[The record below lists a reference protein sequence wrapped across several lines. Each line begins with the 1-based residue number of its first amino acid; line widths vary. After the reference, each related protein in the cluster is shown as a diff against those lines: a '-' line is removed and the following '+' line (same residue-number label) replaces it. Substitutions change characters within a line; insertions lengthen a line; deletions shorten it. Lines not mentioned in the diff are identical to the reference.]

1 MGRADCY
8 IFTYVRVNMIP
19 DSGARD
25 TLHLDFDEKL
35 MFAYFIGFTC
45 MFLFIGVFQ
54 NSSVIIVLN
63 LGTSASRSHAQPAAT
78 FPPDA
83 NLSLTSHWSS
93 LEVSSTQI
101 ASLGATCA
109 I

>member
-1 MGRADCY
+1 
-8 IFTYVRVNMIP
+8 MIP
-19 DSGARD
+19 DSGAWD

-35 MFAYFIGFTC
+35 MFAYFIDFTC

-54 NSSVIIVLN
+54 NASVIIVVLN

-83 NLSLTSHWSS
+83 NLFLTSRWSS